1 MKSTNAIKGI
11 IFDLDGVLL
20 STDHFHY
27 LAWKSLADKLEI
39 PFDEKVNEKLR
50 GVSRMASFEIIL
62 SNKPELKLTEAEK
75 EAYATEKNELYRT
88 YLKTM
93 TPADVS
99 DDVRATLKTL
109 RERGYLLA
117 VGSSSKNA
125 GFILERTEM
134 REYFDAVSDGNNIV
148 HSKPDPEV
156 FLKAAEFIGL
166 DPTVCAVVEDAEAG
180 LEGAVAGKMLPVAIG
195 SASGSPLAEISLN
208 TFADLATHFPG

>member
-1 MKSTNAIKGI
+1 MDVKGI
-11 IFDLDGVLL
+11 IFDLDGVVL

-27 LAWKSLADKLEI
+27 LAWKSLADELNI
-39 PFDEKVNEKLR
+39 PFTEKDNEKLR

-62 SNKPELKLTEAEK
+62 SNKPELKLTEEEK
-75 EAYATEKNELYRT
+75 EKYATQKNELYRT
-88 YLKTM
+88 YLKKM

-99 DDVRATLKTL
+99 EEVRNTLAEL
-109 RERGYLLA
+109 RAKGYKLA

-134 REYFDAVSDGNNIV
+134 TSYFDAISDGNNITK
-148 HSKPDPEV
+148 SKPDPEV

-195 SASGSPLAEISLN
+195 SAHSSPLARISLD
-208 TFADLATHFPG
+208 TFGDLLKHF